1 MQKGYSKYSIPVFC
15 LLLAAGYLII
25 SRGFSAETF
34 LAYTPTHPVGTAAI
48 VLGLYALK
56 CVTFVFP
63 LVVLEIAV
71 GHLFPVWAA
80 LTLNLIGIFII
91 LTTPY
96 CIGRAVGM
104 NAVQK
109 LVQKH
114 PRFSELIGRQQE
126 NEFFLCFFL
135 RVISCLPGDIV
146 TLYMGATHTS
156 FWKNL
161 IGGTLGILP
170 GMILATVMGNN
181 IRDPNSPV
189 FWGSIVLTVLLSVL
203 SVGLEYL
210 YRRKRWQKN
219 GMQ

>member
-15 LLLAAGYLII
+15 LLLAAGHLIFG
-25 SRGFSAETF
+25 RGFSVETF
-34 LAYTPTHPVGTAAI
+34 LAFTPTHPMGTAAI

-63 LVVLEIAV
+63 LFVLEIAV

-80 LTLNLIGIFII
+80 
-91 LTTPY
+91 
-96 CIGRAVGM
+96 
-104 NAVQK
+104 
-109 LVQKH
+109 
-114 PRFSELIGRQQE
+114 
-126 NEFFLCFFL
+126 
-135 RVISCLPGDIV
+135 
-146 TLYMGATHTS
+146 LYMGATHTS

-189 FWGSIVLTVLLSVL
+189 FWGSIALTICLSVL

-210 YRRKRWQKN
+210 YRRKAKKN
-219 GMQ
+219 GVQ

>member
-25 SRGFSAETF
+25 SRGFSVETF

-48 VLGLYALK
+48 VLLLYALK
-56 CVTFVFP
+56 CMTFVFP

-80 LTLNLIGIFII
+80 LAI
-91 LTTPY
+91 
-96 CIGRAVGM
+96 
-104 NAVQK
+104 
-109 LVQKH
+109 
-114 PRFSELIGRQQE
+114 
-126 NEFFLCFFL
+126 
-135 RVISCLPGDIV
+135 
-146 TLYMGATHTS
+146 
-156 FWKNL
+156 NL